1 MTYYYDIYG
10 WLSATPIEGRSTE
23 LAPMQP
29 EGNKRPNFTGYEW
42 ILLAYYPPIPL
53 APTAPTDPLPSAQQ
67 NAEQANAILAATD
80 WTSIPAVGD
89 PERSNPYLT
98 NQSEWLYYRSNIR
111 DIALNP
117 PEGNVYW
124 GTQPQELWSN

>member
-23 LAPMQP
+23 VVPMQP
-29 EGNKRPNFTGYEW
+29 EGNKQPNFTGYEW

-53 APTAPTDPLPSAQQ
+53 APTAPTAPLPSAQQ